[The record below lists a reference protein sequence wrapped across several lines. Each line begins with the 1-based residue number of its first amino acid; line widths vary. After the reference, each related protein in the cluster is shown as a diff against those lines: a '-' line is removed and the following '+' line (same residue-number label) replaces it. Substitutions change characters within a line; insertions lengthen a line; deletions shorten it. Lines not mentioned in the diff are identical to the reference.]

1 MPLFI
6 GQKFRKKIT
15 PTPTLYPSSKNTN
28 TERISHSYSK
38 LSYSIFSNSSYPLPP
53 QLFCLSVP
61 PRGYIHD
68 GLVPSRCE
76 LLSPGPAIP
85 IKRRRILVLL
95 MDTRVRPRPSPPP
108 CVNLCLKTGEGVVM
122 QFICFIV

>member
-1 MPLFI
+1 MRCPFSLVKYSLNKSPLPFTLHL
-6 GQKFRKKIT
+6 KT
-15 PTPTLYPSSKNTN
+15 PTQSVSHTAIPNYLIPSSPIH
-28 TERISHSYSK
+28 RI
-38 LSYSIFSNSSYPLPP
+38 PP

-122 QFICFIV
+122 KFFCFIV